1 MFKRRFYTTKQRK
14 IYGWGWFAISMIIGM
29 IFTILDWK
37 ILSYLAYLF
46 AILSLY
52 TGYTKTK

>member
-1 MFKRRFYTTKQRK
+1 MV
-14 IYGWGWFAISMIIGM
+14 GGWFAISMIIGM

-52 TGYTKTK
+52 TGYAKAK